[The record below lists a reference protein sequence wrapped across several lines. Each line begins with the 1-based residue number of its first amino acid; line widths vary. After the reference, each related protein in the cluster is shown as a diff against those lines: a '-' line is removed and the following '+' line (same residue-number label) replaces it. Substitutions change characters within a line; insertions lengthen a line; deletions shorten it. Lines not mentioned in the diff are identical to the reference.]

1 MRERAVSL
9 EHTGLVPR
17 PIRDKLRRSV
27 FGVLGPAGAGARILN
42 ASDRR
47 VWIVLL
53 TSVGIVW
60 YVAIVVSACAGV
72 VGSSGGTQR
81 SQIDARQQRH
91 AAPRRAKPAL
101 LAQRQN

>member
-53 TSVGIVW
+53 HQGDALRRRGYISHYPLFAIT
-60 YVAIVVSACAGV
+60 VA
-72 VGSSGGTQR
+72 
-81 SQIDARQQRH
+81 
-91 AAPRRAKPAL
+91 L
-101 LAQRQN
+101 